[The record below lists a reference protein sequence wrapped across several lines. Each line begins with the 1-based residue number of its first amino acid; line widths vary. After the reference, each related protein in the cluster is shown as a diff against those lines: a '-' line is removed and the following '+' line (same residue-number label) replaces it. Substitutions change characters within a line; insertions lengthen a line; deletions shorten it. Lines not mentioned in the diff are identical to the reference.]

1 MAPGPGQHSWQK
13 TADNQCGVIATRT
26 ARAAGTSRSTIRW
39 RVKAG
44 QWQLPMPGVLLTR
57 PEPLTRM
64 QLLWC
69 VVESIG
75 PGAVLGGACAAALG
89 GLHGFAEENVTVL
102 VPPQRRP
109 SPRPGVVI
117 HHSARLGPMDLCPAL
132 YPPRTRLARSVV
144 DMANW
149 ATGPQNSHAVLA
161 AAVYQR
167 LTTVAELR
175 AVTRTRGPIRQ
186 RNMIM
191 KMLDELERADCSTPA
206 KSARQ

>member
-1 MAPGPGQHSWQK
+1 MTQ
-13 TADNQCGVIATRT
+13 
-26 ARAAGTSRSTIRW
+26 AG
-39 RVKAG
+39 
-44 QWQLPMPGVLLTR
+44 
-57 PEPLTRM
+57 PLTRM

-75 PGAVLGGACAAALG
+75 PGTVLGGACAAALG
-89 GLHGFAEENVTVL
+89 GLHGFDEENVTVL

-117 HHSARLGPMDLCPAL
+117 HHSARLGPTELCPVL
-132 YPPRTRLARSVV
+132 HPPRTRLARSVV

-149 ATGPQNSHAVLA
+149 ATRPQNTHAVLA

-175 AVTRTRGPIRQ
+175 AATRTRGPIRQ

-191 KMLDELERADCSTPA
+191 KILGELERAGRSTPA